1 MGMERS
7 KKGWAIKE
15 SRPKSQILSA
25 GRGAENRQPGQEMP
39 GTAGE
44 GGWKPGLRGGG

>member
-25 GRGAENRQPGQEMP
+25 GRGAENSS
-39 GTAGE
+39 
-44 GGWKPGLRGGG
+44 RGRRCRERLAKGDGSQA